1 MKLDTMMTVSSF
13 FLYSGTTNVI
23 PVVFVQLDSC
33 LSKSTA
39 GSLADFSRPEPF
51 VR

>member
-1 MKLDTMMTVSSF
+1 MKLDTMMTVLF
-13 FLYSGTTNVI
+13 VWYSGTTNDI
-23 PVVFVQLDSC
+23 PVVFVQPDSC
-33 LSKSTA
+33 LSKSIA